1 MKALKIIRDRLG
13 IIFIFIGIVTGYV
26 LLTDVFHVLNPFLFH
41 SITTLPA
48 LFQRYLPQL
57 FVGLKSSLSL
67 LVIAYC
73 LALFFGIAIGAF
85 IGSKKLVRKTLTPY
99 INAFSAIPVTLL
111 TPYAINIFPSF
122 RIASIFII
130 FLGCFWIIL
139 GTTITA
145 VMTIDKRYLENAA
158 TLEIRRVERLFRVE
172 LPAASPAILTG
183 CTIAL
188 KLAFMLLAVAEM
200 FGATSGLGYFIQYY
214 SDFGRFDLVAVGFL
228 FMSIVLVVILYSF
241 DLVKSRILHWTINN

>member
-1 MKALKIIRDRLG
+1 MKNRMG
-13 IIFIFIGIVTGYV
+13 IILIFIGVIAGYV

-41 SITTLPA
+41 SITTVPG
-48 LFQRYLPQL
+48 LFSQYFGQL
-57 FVGLKSSLSL
+57 LDGLWSSLSL
-67 LVIAYC
+67 LVIAYL
-73 LALFFGIAIGAF
+73 LALICGIGLGAF
-85 IGSKKLVRKTLTPY
+85 IGSKNLVRKNLTPY

-111 TPYAINIFPSF
+111 TPYAINLFPSF

-139 GTTITA
+139 GSTITA

-158 TLEIRRVERLFRVE
+158 TLEIPRMQRLFRVV

-183 CTIAL
+183 CTISL

-200 FGATSGLGYFIQYY
+200 FGATSGMGYFIQYY
-214 SDFGRFDLVAVGFL
+214 SDFGRFDLVGVGFI
-228 FMSIVLVVILYSF
+228 FMAIVLVIILYLF
-241 DLVKSRILHWTINN
+241 DLVKARILHWTINN